1 MHPTPSA
8 PDFRV
13 IEGSGRRGSLLT
25 LGTLVALFA
34 ALMAGAAK
42 GVSSPTLPALVA
54 GVAVMVTIGS
64 RLLKWRNLLLVLL
77 LVMLFVPIRKYS
89 LSGSA
94 GFQLE
99 PYRAVA
105 ALILVLWIA
114 SLLIDQ
120 RVRIRSTKFEPQILT
135 IVFVTL
141 ASIAANVNRIYALG
155 VQTIV
160 LKGIAFFLA
169 LILIVYFIASVIRTR
184 EELDFV
190 VKVLVVGGAIL
201 SFFAL
206 VEFNTGYNVFDH
218 INRFFPL
225 LRLEYTGFHSLE
237 VRGGKA
243 RVYGSSQHPI
253 AYGAMLTM
261 LVPLAVYL
269 ARRTRTRFWWAAAV
283 LLVLGSLATISRT
296 GIVMILVILFMYART
311 FPGFVKRLWP
321 LLVPAILVIHFA
333 LPGSL
338 GTLWGSFF
346 PKGGIVAQQQGG
358 AGTRGSGR
366 LADLG
371 PGLSEA
377 MQTPILGQGYS
388 TRVVDETSPLQN
400 APILDDQWLG
410 TLLETGLLGMAAWIW
425 LFVSFTRRMM
435 RRAREDI
442 DSPDAWLYAA
452 LGTAVASFA
461 FGMTFYDAFS
471 FIQVTFV
478 ALLLITIGGLLISFE
493 QATAKAGAARPA
505 PATVTP

>member
-1 MHPTPSA
+1 
-8 PDFRV
+8 
-13 IEGSGRRGSLLT
+13 
-25 LGTLVALFA
+25 VALFA
-34 ALMAGAAK
+34 ALVLGETK
-42 GVSSPTLPALVA
+42 GTYTPTLPALVA
-54 GVAVMVTIGS
+54 GAAVLVSVGS
-64 RLLKWRNLLLVLL
+64 RLFKWRNLLFVLL

-89 LSGSA
+89 LSGGA

-105 ALILVLWIA
+105 GVILVLWVA
-114 SLLIDQ
+114 ALLIDQ
-120 RVRIRSTKFEPQILT
+120 RVRIRPTKFEPQILT

-141 ASIAANVNRIYALG
+141 ASIVANVNRIYALG

-160 LKGIAFFLA
+160 LKGITFFLA
-169 LILIVYFIASVIRTR
+169 LILIVYFIASAIRTR

-190 VKVLVVGGAIL
+190 VKVLVAGGAIL

-206 VEFNTGYNVFDH
+206 IEFNTGFNVFDH
-218 INRFFPL
+218 LNRVFPL
-225 LRLEYTGFHSLE
+225 LRNEYSGFHDIE

-269 ARRTRTRFWWAAAV
+269 ARRTRTKLWWAAAV

-296 GIVMILVILFMYART
+296 GIVMIIVILVMYART

-346 PKGGIVAQQQGG
+346 PKGGIVAQQEQGTG
-358 AGTRGSGR
+358 ASGSGR
-366 LADLG
+366 LTHIG
-371 PGLSEA
+371 PGLSQA
-377 MQTPILGQGYS
+377 MQTPLFGQGYS
-388 TRVVDETSPLQN
+388 TRVVDETSSLQN
-400 APILDDQWLG
+400 APILDNQWLG

-442 DSPDAWLYAA
+442 AAPDAWLYAA
-452 LGTAVASFA
+452 LGSAIASFA
-461 FGMTFYDAFS
+461 FGMAFYDAFS

-478 ALLLITIGGLLISFE
+478 ALLMITIGGLLISFE
-493 QATAKAGAARPA
+493 QANAKAGPARPA
-505 PATVTP
+505 PAPTAAG

>member
-1 MHPTPSA
+1 VTLA
-8 PDFRV
+8 T
-13 IEGSGRRGSLLT
+13 LLG
-25 LGTLVALFA
+25 LFAVLVA
-34 ALMAGAAK
+34 GEAK
-42 GVSSPTLPALVA
+42 GVSSPTLPVLVA
-54 GVAVMVTIGS
+54 GLGLVVTVGTG
-64 RLLKWRNLLLVLL
+64 LLKWRNLVLL
-77 LVMLFVPIRKYS
+77 LLLVILFVPIRKYS

-94 GFQLE
+94 GFELE

-105 ALILVLWIA
+105 GIILALWVAALMT
-114 SLLIDQ
+114 DH
-120 RVRIRSTKFEPQILT
+120 RVRFRAIKFEPQILT

-141 ASIAANVNRIYALG
+141 ASIVANTGRIYALG

-160 LKGIAFFLA
+160 LKGIVFFLA
-169 LILIVYFIASVIRTR
+169 LILIVYFLASVIRTR
-184 EELDFV
+184 EDLDFV

-206 VEFNTGYNVFDH
+206 LEFNTGYNVFDH
-218 INRFFPL
+218 MNRFFPL
-225 LRLEYTGFHSLE
+225 LRLENTGFHDLE

-261 LVPLAVYL
+261 LVPLAIYL
-269 ARRTRTRFWWAAAV
+269 ARRTRTRFWWSAAG

-296 GIVMILVILFMYART
+296 GIVMIIVILIMYART
-311 FPGFVKRLWP
+311 FPKFVRRLWP

-346 PKGGIVAQQQGG
+346 PKGGIVSQQEAG

-371 PGLSEA
+371 PGLAEA
-377 MQTPILGQGYS
+377 MQTPLLGQGYS

-410 TLLETGLLGMAAWIW
+410 TLLETGILGMAAWLW
-425 LFVSFTRRMM
+425 LFVGFTRRMM
-435 RRAREDI
+435 RRAREDV

-452 LGTAVASFA
+452 LGSAVASFA
-461 FGMTFYDAFS
+461 WGMAFYDAFA

-478 ALLLITIGGLLISFE
+478 ALLLITLGGLLLTQE
-493 QATAKAGAARPA
+493 PLRARAPA
-505 PATVTP
+505 PAPAR

>member
-1 MHPTPSA
+1 LHPTRSA
-8 PDFRV
+8 PDLRV
-13 IEGSGRRGSLLT
+13 IEGTPRRGSLVT
-25 LGTLVALFA
+25 LGTLVGLFA
-34 ALMAGAAK
+34 ILIAGEAK

-54 GVAVMVTIGS
+54 GAAVVVTIGS
-64 RLLKWRNLLLVLL
+64 RLLKWRNLLLILV

-105 ALILVLWIA
+105 GLILALWIA
-114 SLLIDQ
+114 ALMIDH
-120 RVRIRSTKFEPQILT
+120 RVRIRGTKFEPQILT
-135 IVFVTL
+135 IVLVTL
-141 ASIAANVNRIYALG
+141 ASIVANVNRIYALG

-160 LKGIAFFLA
+160 LKGITFFLA
-169 LILIVYFIASVIRTR
+169 LILIVYFMASVIRTR

-190 VKVLVVGGAIL
+190 VKVLVIGGAIL

-206 VEFNTGYNVFDH
+206 LEFNTGFNVFDH
-218 INRFFPL
+218 LNRVFPF
-225 LRLEYTGFHSLE
+225 LRIEYTGYHTIE

-243 RVYGSSQHPI
+243 RVIGSSQHPI

-261 LVPLAVYL
+261 LAPLAIYL

-296 GIVMILVILFMYART
+296 GIVMIIVILVMYART
-311 FPGFVKRLWP
+311 FPGSVKRLWP

-346 PKGGIVAQQQGG
+346 PKGGIVAQQEQGTG
-358 AGTRGSGR
+358 ASGSGR
-366 LADLG
+366 LTHIG
-371 PGLSEA
+371 PGISEA
-377 MQTPILGQGYS
+377 MQTPLFGQGYS
-388 TRVVDETSPLQN
+388 TRVIDVLSPLRN
-400 APILDDQWLG
+400 APILDNQWLG
-410 TLLETGLLGMAAWIW
+410 TLLETGLLGTAAWIW

-435 RRAREDI
+435 RRAREDV

-452 LGTAVASFA
+452 LGSAVASFA
-461 FGMTFYDAFS
+461 WGMTFYDAFS
-471 FIQVTFV
+471 FIQTTFV
-478 ALLLITIGGLLISFE
+478 ALLLIVLGGLLISFE
-493 QATAKAGAARPA
+493 QARSSASAGSPA
-505 PATVTP
+505 PSWRQA